1 MLDSLIRW
9 SLQNRAVVLF
19 LAAGW
24 LIWGGYSIR
33 DSPLDVLPDLTAP
46 TVTVLVEAP
55 GMVPPEMEA
64 LVTFPIESAING
76 APGVRRVRS
85 ATAVGVAVIWVEFD
99 WGQEIHRAR
108 QTVSRS

>member
-1 MLDSLIRW
+1 MLNGLIRW
-9 SLQNRAVVLF
+9 SLHHRSVVLF
-19 LAAGW
+19 LAAT
-24 LIWGGYSIR
+24 LLVWGGFSIR
-33 DSPLDVLPDLTAP
+33 EMPLDVLPDLTAP

-85 ATAVGVAVIWVEFD
+85 ATAVGVAIIWVD
-99 WGQEIHRAR
+99 AASWQGNLTAR
-108 QTVSRS
+108 R